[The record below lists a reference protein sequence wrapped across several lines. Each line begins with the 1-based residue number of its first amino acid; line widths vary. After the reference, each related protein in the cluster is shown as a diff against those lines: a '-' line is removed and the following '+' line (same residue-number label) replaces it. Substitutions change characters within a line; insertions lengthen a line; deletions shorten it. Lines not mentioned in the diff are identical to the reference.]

1 MQSPVAEPQ
10 IAEAEADQAAAV
22 KQLLTALS
30 AAVAPGAPIAPR
42 TPVAKPV
49 ARNKVVPAGSGVA
62 NDKIAEDAPLSTAI
76 NSPDAIQKLRLKAK
90 ETLVRAAREGG
101 LLPGLLALNK
111 DGDLVPAVNEAIPAH
126 EVATAVVS
134 DKVAI
139 VQGLQEAANAT
150 AGTAPKVAAG
160 LAAMAAGV
168 AEAMPRVAGAN
179 PPPAVAV
186 GLAEAAW
193 RAADN
198 GSNTAPGLISAAVAA
213 AVQSSQVP
221 AQRVGAEAALRA
233 KPLIAE
239 ADIAALLSAE
249 SKMET
254 SREQA
259 VGAVAKANT
268 NGTLDQML
276 RLKAKETL
284 VQAARNG
291 SLLPGLK
298 ALSKKPMEIPQK

>member
-10 IAEAEADQAAAV
+10 IAGAEADQAAAV

-160 LAAMAAGV
+160 FAAMAAGV

-179 PPPAVAV
+179 PLPAVAV
-186 GLAEAAW
+186 GLAEAA
-193 RAADN
+193 RRVADN
-198 GSNTAPGLISAAVAA
+198 GSNIAPGLIRAAVAA
-213 AVQSSQVP
+213 AVQSSEVP
-221 AQRVGAEAALRA
+221 TKRVG
-233 KPLIAE
+233 AE

-249 SKMET
+249 SKIET

-298 ALSKKPMEIPQK
+298 ALSNKPMEIPQK

>member
-10 IAEAEADQAAAV
+10 VAEAEADQAAAV

-221 AQRVGAEAALRA
+221 AQRVGAEA
-233 KPLIAE
+233 
-239 ADIAALLSAE
+239 DIAALLSAE